1 MGLDCPGCLGFRC
14 SKSMSSLEPKK
25 FKRWLQIRK
34 DLSPGKQSL
43 LTFSSFLLPL
53 LLWTV
58 VSYAPFI
65 WHPDVKLQVSA
76 DRTGVT
82 TVFTA
87 GDRVSKE
94 FFPTFYEAIRV
105 ENQAILDARKKNLP
119 IIGSRRDN
127 LKKLRHLAPLAV
139 ANGWLENNEQQNDE
153 KLYGVWKGLAEGS
166 LQSTEVE
173 LSVENIEVIRNNWKV
188 LSAAA
193 PTFNSKSYPTEA
205 LLKLIPQGVSSNPVY
220 LPAPHEVI
228 QAGWRDF
235 TTEPQNDM
243 PTMWERYRH
252 SLTIIFWGF
261 TYSCLL
267 GIPLAVLCGSLDF
280 FSKLH
285 EPFIDFFRYMPAPTF
300 SVLFVAFLGTADA
313 PKIMLV
319 FVGTFFQL
327 VLVIANTT
335 RLLEKSLLEAAQTL
349 GANRRQLLRRVIVPG
364 ILPNL
369 YNDLRILLGWSWTWL
384 VIAELIGEKTG
395 LTGFIDTQGTRYNF
409 DRVFPVIILIG
420 LTGFFTDRFLNGL
433 RNLLFPWTEDARS
446 GPKGALT
453 RFFLWMSDRTP
464 YLDRTKP

>member
-1 MGLDCPGCLGFRC
+1 
-14 SKSMSSLEPKK
+14 MSFNPKK
-25 FKRWLQIRK
+25 QHRWLHIRK
-34 DLSPGKQSL
+34 ELRPSRQSL
-43 LTFSSFLLPL
+43 LVICSFLLPL

-65 WHPDVKLQVSA
+65 WHPDIKLQVSA

-87 GDRVSKE
+87 GDRLSKE
-94 FFPTFYEAIRV
+94 FFPTFSEAIRE
-105 ENQAILDARKKNLP
+105 ENQVILEARKENQP
-119 IIGSRRDN
+119 ITGSRREN
-127 LKKLRHLAPLAV
+127 LKKLRHLSPVAV

-153 KLYGVWKGLAEGS
+153 KLYGIWKGIAEGS
-166 LQSTEVE
+166 LQSTEVK
-173 LSVENIEVIRNNWKV
+173 LTDENLEVIQNNWEV
-188 LSAAA
+188 LSASTPAY
-193 PTFNSKSYPTEA
+193 NSKKYPTEA
-205 LLKLIPQGVSSNPVY
+205 LLKLVPQGISSNPVY

-235 TTEPQNDM
+235 TTEPENDM

-252 SLTIIFWGF
+252 SLSIIFWGF
-261 TYSCLL
+261 AYSCLL
-267 GIPLAVLCGSLDF
+267 GIPLAILCGSLDF

-335 RLLEKSLLEAAQTL
+335 RLLENSLVEAAQTL

-369 YNDLRILLGWSWTWL
+369 FNDLRILLGWAWTWL

-433 RNLLFPWTEDARS
+433 RNLLFPWTEEARN
-446 GPKGALT
+446 GPKGPLT
-453 RFFLWMSDRTP
+453 RFFLWICDRTV
-464 YLDRTKP
+464 YLDQTKS